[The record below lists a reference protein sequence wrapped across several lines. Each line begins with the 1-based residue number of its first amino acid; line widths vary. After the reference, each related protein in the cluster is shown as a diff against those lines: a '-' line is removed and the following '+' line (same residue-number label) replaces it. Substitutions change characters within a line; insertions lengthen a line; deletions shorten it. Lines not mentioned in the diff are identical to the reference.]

1 MFDSAGHF
9 LVHWYAWGC
18 VCCSSTTTRSFVAEA
33 QASLEG
39 IGCEVTSLRS
49 GDSGLARAT
58 TDRFDL
64 VVVSAEL
71 PSVNGFRLCN
81 RMKKDPAVRGVPVFV
96 LTTAGSASSAEGH
109 RQLATRADVYLQK
122 PIVMAELVAQVRARA
137 TSMRPPMATED
148 EPTLTQM
155 VLAPHAPQLPS
166 LPSIVKPPTLPP
178 QRPRA
183 ATMMGVAPAPRTL
196 PPQPPPNSRALSGE
210 ATVQR
215 LAKELSAARREA
227 EATAPLRARI
237 AELQDNVAKL
247 TSELAEARAGAAA
260 AAAEAERH
268 RERASLP
275 PSSAAPSADLA
286 ELRESL
292 HDKDHEILTL
302 RTGLEGEQQASA
314 EAWERVKVLEAAGAA
329 LDQSVRK
336 ASTDLAQAEKKVAV
350 VRAQCETASRR
361 ADDAGKKAEK
371 LKGEAAAALDAVE
384 KERAARAS
392 DQAEVAQ
399 LRAASDRQAEEAR
412 EKATTAV
419 AERER
424 AHADQVSALRAE
436 HAAAMAGAA
445 RQLAEAQAA
454 AEGSTAAT
462 RAEVERLAQ
471 EAIDLAQ
478 REFDRRLEVTVA
490 SGAKAVEGERK
501 ALRAVAEERDRL
513 ARELASRPAPRSPA
527 EDRDEGDRRVAEV
540 QSAHA
545 VATSRLQ
552 DERDAELARL
562 RAEHEREVDRLRQ
575 DLLAERRRSD
585 EARRAGTVTSA
596 AAEEIDKRI
605 QAAQHAAAASEER
618 RVREVADA
626 RAAAEAAMA
635 RLDHEQVKM
644 ELHRDAAIAD
654 ATLELRVA
662 LAKAVKERDE
672 AAAAARTHA
681 RAEADAAMRSQRE
694 ADHDEANA
702 ELRIELEGARAAA
715 IAEMRRSQA
724 TELERLE
731 GERAKERAEAVGR
744 VEAIERAMTAAREA
758 LEKERRARIEERT
771 SAAARID
778 ALEQLAQSRNVEV
791 ALHRRQADEAHS
803 EVPALEAEIA
813 VLRTELTEARRLLD
827 ERATL
832 AKSADEQLDRQRAL
846 LERARD
852 ALAEALGREAA
863 EED

>member
-1 MFDSAGHF
+1 MGLRVLLLDDDA
-9 LVHWYAWGC
+9 
-18 VCCSSTTTRSFVAEA
+18 SFVAEA

-96 LTTAGSASSAEGH
+96 LTTASSASSAEGH

-122 PIVMAELVAQVRARA
+122 PIVMAELIAQVRARA

-155 VLAPHAPQLPS
+155 VLAPHAPKLPS

-237 AELQDNVAKL
+237 AELQDNLGKL
-247 TSELAEARAGAAA
+247 TSELAEARAAAAA

-275 PSSAAPSADLA
+275 PSSAPPADLA

-302 RTGLEGEQQASA
+302 RTGMEGEQQAAA

-336 ASTDLAQAEKKVAV
+336 AGADLAQAEKKIAV

-371 LKGEAAAALDAVE
+371 LKGEAAAALAAVE

-392 DQAEVAQ
+392 DQAEIAQ
-399 LRAASDRQAEEAR
+399 LRAASERQAEEVR
-412 EKATTAV
+412 EKAATAV

-424 AHADQVSALRAE
+424 AHVEQLSALRAE

-445 RQLAEAQAA
+445 RHLAEAQAA
-454 AEGSTAAT
+454 AEGSAAAT
-462 RAEVERLAQ
+462 RAEVERLSQ
-471 EAIDLAQ
+471 EAVDLAQ

-545 VATSRLQ
+545 VAMSRLQ

-562 RAEHEREVDRLRQ
+562 RAEHEREIDRFRQ
-575 DLLAERRRSD
+575 DLLAERTRSD
-585 EARRAGTVTSA
+585 DARRAGTVTSA
-596 AAEEIDKRI
+596 AAEEIEKRI

-681 RAEADAAMRSQRE
+681 RAEAEAAMRTQRE

-715 IAEMRRSQA
+715 IAEMRRAQA

-744 VEAIERAMTAAREA
+744 AEAIERAMAAAREA